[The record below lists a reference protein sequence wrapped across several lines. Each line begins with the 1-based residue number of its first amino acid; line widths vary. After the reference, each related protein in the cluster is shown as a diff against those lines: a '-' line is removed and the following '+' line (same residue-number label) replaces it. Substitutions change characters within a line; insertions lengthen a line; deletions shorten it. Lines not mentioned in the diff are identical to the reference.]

1 MIRVSIKRNK
11 QKSIVEYRVTGHS
24 GYDECGR
31 DIVCSAVSTLS
42 QAVIIGLEKVA
53 GIAPKYW
60 IKDGDL
66 HCIIPPLDV
75 KNRREADLLLDTM
88 YHTLISIKQSYPEN
102 ISISEMEV

>member
-1 MIRVSIKRNK
+1 M
-11 QKSIVEYRVTGHS
+11 
-24 GYDECGR
+24 
-31 DIVCSAVSTLS
+31 CSAVSTLS